1 MLLSDP
7 IPLRTSESLNA
18 YREASA
24 LPLWFGDLRHSPQAL
39 VQISDTEFLA
49 ADHAMTITAVQIDGQ
64 DVQGYGWGTATDGE
78 GVTYTVVT
86 LTAPLPAGTQITAC
100 GLGELSPRTG
110 ALIENPADVLERIF
124 QRSGYTITDAIYQ
137 GLYQLRSQCAAE
149 GLVIA
154 GRVPFAVTL
163 REKINEIMRSIGGG
177 WCSGNFWLYPTLD
190 AVTAVPANTPERL
203 PGALVSA
210 CVATADASYDTLHIK
225 FDDQSYVANHRQAIK
240 LRERPSLGEG
250 RATVTLL
257 APWLRSM
264 RAATLVA
271 QRLLTRASGE
281 AYVLTIDASPV
292 DPPVIEGEVIAVQS
306 PRLPQAGL
314 WPVTVIV
321 GERINAQRKLLA
333 ELIIALPSLVFEVV
347 SRTIAGDI
355 TQLPAV
361 EVAFANGIATFTIVD
376 GNGKPITNARCTLD
390 RVTPLRTDN
399 QGVVRF
405 PSTPGAHVL
414 SVAASGYQ
422 PFSLPFVL

>member
-18 YREASA
+18 YRVAAA
-24 LPLWFGDLRHSPQAL
+24 LPWWFGDLTHSPQAL
-39 VQISDTEFLA
+39 VQLSDTEFLA

-64 DVQGYGWGTATDGE
+64 NVQGYAASSATDSTGA
-78 GVTYTVVT
+78 TYTVVT
-86 LTAPLPAGTQITAC
+86 LSAPLPTGAQITAC
-100 GLGELSPRTG
+100 GTGERSPRTG
-110 ALIENPADVLERIF
+110 ALIESPADVLERIF

-163 REKINEIMRSIGGG
+163 RVKINEIMRSIGGG
-177 WCSGNFWLYPTLD
+177 WCSGNFWLYPTLE
-190 AVTAVPANTPERL
+190 ALATVPANAPERL
-203 PGALVSA
+203 PGATVSA
-210 CVATADASYDTLHIK
+210 CVATADASYDTLNLK
-225 FDDQSYVANHRQAIK
+225 FDDQSYVAEHRQAIK
-240 LRERPSLGEG
+240 LRARPSLGEG

-292 DPPVIEGEVIAVQS
+292 EPAVIIGEVIALQS

-314 WPVTVIV
+314 WPVTVITA
-321 GERINAQRKLLA
+321 ERINAATKLLA
-333 ELIIALPSLVFEVV
+333 ELLIAQPNLVFDLI

-361 EVAFANGIATFTIVD
+361 EVAFANGIAKFTIVD
-376 GNGKPITNARCTLD
+376 ATGKPLTAARCTLD
-390 RVTPLRTDN
+390 GVTPLRTDN

-405 PSTPGAHVL
+405 PATPGAHVL
-414 SVAASGYQ
+414 SVEAAGYQ
-422 PFSLPFVL
+422 PFSLPFTL